1 VQSIVQ
7 QRALRCC
14 SQCEDGAAALC
25 WHFQADQSFNESIS
39 GYAMHTG
46 TTPLKKPSLSKRAR
60 ISAMLAFRLPL
71 KDPVPIALLCAG
83 ASGACAE
90 RCE

>member
-1 VQSIVQ
+1 MQQIVQ
-7 QRALRCC
+7 QRALLFSVRTLSSC
-14 SQCEDGAAALC
+14 ATIF
-25 WHFQADQSFNESIS
+25 FQADQSFNESIS